1 MAKSLFPENEL
12 TRENIATW
20 AEEQVTLEPVVT
32 DEDKHVA
39 NTVERVLRG
48 ALGEHYLRNFCQY
61 DKSELVE
68 AVMVYVMDGISDP
81 VNKMTTDEMLAEI
94 LTLCTPSEEGENA
107 FDLETMDD
115 FVRVFVN
122 GEW

>member
-1 MAKSLFPENEL
+1 MKSLFPEIEL
-12 TRENIATW
+12 TRENILAW
-20 AEEQVTLEPVVT
+20 AEEQVALEPVVT
-32 DEDKHVA
+32 DKDKQVA

-61 DKSELVE
+61 DKGELVD

-81 VNKMTTDEMLAEI
+81 VNKMTTDELLAEI
-94 LTLCTPSEEGENA
+94 LQICTLQEDEANTFE
-107 FDLETMDD
+107 LETMDD

>member
-1 MAKSLFPENEL
+1 MKSLFPENEL
-12 TRENIATW
+12 TRENVLAW

-32 DEDKHVA
+32 DKDKQVA

-48 ALGEHYLRNFCQY
+48 ALGEHYLRSFCQY
-61 DKSELVE
+61 DKGELVD

-81 VNKMTTDEMLAEI
+81 VNKMTTDELLAEI
-94 LTLCTPSEEGENA
+94 LQICTLQEDEANTFE
-107 FDLETMDD
+107 LETMDD

>member
-12 TRENIATW
+12 TRENITTW
-20 AEEQVTLEPVVT
+20 AEEQVVLEPVVT
-32 DEDKHVA
+32 DKDKHVA

-48 ALGEHYLRNFCQY
+48 ILGEHYLRNFSQY

-68 AVMVYVMDGISDP
+68 AVMIYVMDGISDP
-81 VNKMTTDEMLAEI
+81 VNKMTQDEMLTEI
-94 LTLCTPSEEGENA
+94 MTLCTPQEDGTNA
-107 FDLETMDD
+107 FELETMDD
-115 FVRVFVN
+115 FVRTFVN